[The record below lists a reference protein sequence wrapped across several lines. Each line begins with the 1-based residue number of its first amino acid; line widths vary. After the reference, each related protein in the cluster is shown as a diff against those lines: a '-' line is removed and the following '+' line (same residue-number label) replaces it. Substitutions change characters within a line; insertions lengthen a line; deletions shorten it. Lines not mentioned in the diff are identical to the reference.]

1 MSRGGSAVCEAAA
14 EPEAD
19 EEGEGADAAMGDE
32 EEDPGGLDARPRAPS
47 MAELCKHFCERGSA
61 RLLLLLGVVAPAHRA
76 QCHPPHTRAQQAPW
90 AHRFVFRWQAPF
102 CFSVRAQVE
111 IGVDIEEEP
120 EADAMPT
127 AGFVDTPTLVSFLL
141 GPGRFVRKP
150 LYKTSLPIHRL

>member
-47 MAELCKHFCERGSA
+47 MAELCKHFCKRGSA
-61 RLLLLLGVVAPAHRA
+61 RLLLLLGVVTPAHRA
-76 QCHPPHTRAQQAPW
+76 QCHPPHTRAASTVGPPLRLSL
-90 AHRFVFRWQAPF
+90 ARPLLFL
-102 CFSVRAQVE
+102 RAQVE

-120 EADAMPT
+120 EADASPT
-127 AGFVDTPTLVSFLL
+127 AGFVETPTLVSFF
-141 GPGRFVRKP
+141 GPGALR
-150 LYKTSLPIHRL
+150 